1 VGTWAEGE
9 AVGCSS
15 DKECFR
21 FCIASIEYV
30 ERVWVDLRGV
40 VVFVPRGGL
49 YYNIYSKQDCTNSNY
64 LLHTSCCGLSAG
76 FGISLFL
83 VGRTLDPDS
92 QTSHI
97 TATDAR
103 SNEQSLMAG
112 FSATCS
118 CVCVCVYVVHPQDF
132 GSHVVYMINGPI
144 D

>member
-1 VGTWAEGE
+1 VGTWAERE

-21 FCIASIEYV
+21 FCIASIECV
-30 ERVWVDLRGV
+30 GRVWVDLRGV

-49 YYNIYSKQDCTNSNY
+49 YYNIYSKQDCTNSNH
-64 LLHTSCCGLSAG
+64 LLHTNCCGLSAR
-76 FGISLFL
+76 FGTLLFL
-83 VGRTLDPDS
+83 LGT

-118 CVCVCVYVVHPQDF
+118 CVCVYVVHPQDF